1 MFDIHSHIIY
11 HIDDGSHDLEESL
24 ELIRQDVEQGAHA
37 IIATPHYYVQYPT
50 DPARIRAK
58 LATIEEALGIGEQ
71 ATAQPTPGSSQT
83 IDAATAQPTLG
94 STESTAHP
102 TPGSTESAAQP
113 TLGSTE
119 SAAQPTPGSSQTT
132 DATTAQ
138 PTPSASEANA
148 SDLDVHLYAGN
159 EVLWF
164 DSMTERLQSGEILTL
179 ADSHYTLIEFYPEE
193 SYQTILRAIRNVRNA
208 GYRPIIAHAERFKA
222 IQEHGLAEVRDL
234 GAYVQLSTEPLS
246 HKGLSGLFDRET
258 KFIQKALRNQEADF
272 LGTDMHR
279 TDRRPPVLRDAID
292 WIQKSLDADYAD
304 AVLQGNAEAIL
315 QDEELY

>member
-11 HIDDGSHDLEESL
+11 HIDDGSRDLEESL
-24 ELIRQDVEQGAHA
+24 ELIRQDVEQGARA

-58 LATIEEALGIGEQ
+58 LAAIEEALGIGEQ
-71 ATAQPTPGSSQT
+71 PAASLAQTGDAPSSTSASQAAAQPTSGSSQTDAQPTPNTSQT
-83 IDAATAQPTLG
+83 TT
-94 STESTAHP
+94 
-102 TPGSTESAAQP
+102 
-113 TLGSTE
+113 
-119 SAAQPTPGSSQTT
+119 QPTPG
-132 DATTAQ
+132 
-138 PTPSASEANA
+138 ASEANTSA
-148 SDLDVHLYAGN
+148 LDVHLYPGN

-279 TDRRPPVLRDAID
+279 VDRRPPVLRDAIN
-292 WIQKSLDADYAD
+292 WIQKNLDADYAD
-304 AVLQGNAEAIL
+304 AVLQGNAQAIVR
-315 QDEELY
+315 DEELY

>member
-1 MFDIHSHIIY
+1 MMFDIHSHIIY
-11 HIDDGSHDLEESL
+11 HIDDGSRTLEESL
-24 ELIRQDVEQGAHA
+24 ALIRQDVEQGAHA

-58 LATIEEALGIGEQ
+58 LAAIE
-71 ATAQPTPGSSQT
+71 
-83 IDAATAQPTLG
+83 
-94 STESTAHP
+94 
-102 TPGSTESAAQP
+102 
-113 TLGSTE
+113 
-119 SAAQPTPGSSQTT
+119 
-132 DATTAQ
+132 
-138 PTPSASEANA
+138 EANA
-148 SDLDVHLYAGN
+148 SALDVRLYAGN

-179 ADSHYTLIEFYPEE
+179 AGSHYTLVEFYPEE
-193 SYQTILRAIRNVRNA
+193 SYQTILRAIRKVRTA

-222 IQEHGLAEVRDL
+222 MQEHGLAEVRDL

-292 WIQKSLDADYAD
+292 WIEKNLDPDYAD
-304 AVLQGNAEAIL
+304 AVLQRNADAIL
-315 QDEELY
+315 RDEEIYE

>member
-24 ELIRQDVEQGAHA
+24 ELIRQDVAQGAHA

-71 ATAQPTPGSSQT
+71 ASAQPTPSSSQT
-83 IDAATAQPTLG
+83 
-94 STESTAHP
+94 
-102 TPGSTESAAQP
+102 
-113 TLGSTE
+113 
-119 SAAQPTPGSSQTT
+119 AAQPTPGSTQS
-132 DATTAQ
+132 AAQ

-148 SDLDVHLYAGN
+148 SALDVRLYAGN

-164 DSMTERLQSGEILTL
+164 DSMIERLQSGEILTL

-279 TDRRPPVLRDAID
+279 VDRRPPVLRDAIN
-292 WIQKSLDADYAD
+292 WIQKNLDADYAD
-304 AVLQGNAEAIL
+304 AVLQNNADAIL
-315 QDEELY
+315 RDEELY

>member
-24 ELIRQDVEQGAHA
+24 ELIRQDVEQGARA

-58 LATIEEALGIGEQ
+58 LAAIEEALGIGEQ
-71 ATAQPTPGSSQT
+71 PTASLAQTGDAPSSTSVSQPA
-83 IDAATAQPTLG
+83 D
-94 STESTAHP
+94 
-102 TPGSTESAAQP
+102 SA
-113 TLGSTE
+113 
-119 SAAQPTPGSSQTT
+119 AAQPTPSVSQTT
-132 DATTAQ
+132 AQ
-138 PTPSASEANA
+138 SSPSAPQANA
-148 SDLDVHLYAGN
+148 SALDVRLYAGN

-279 TDRRPPVLRDAID
+279 VDRRPPVLRDAID
-292 WIQKSLDADYAD
+292 WIRKNLDPDYAD
-304 AVLQGNAEAIL
+304 AVLQGNAEAIVR
-315 QDEELY
+315 DEEIY

>member
-24 ELIRQDVEQGAHA
+24 ELIRQDVEQGARA

-58 LATIEEALGIGEQ
+58 LAAIEEALGIGEQ
-71 ATAQPTPGSSQT
+71 PTASLAQTGDAPSST
-83 IDAATAQPTLG
+83 
-94 STESTAHP
+94 
-102 TPGSTESAAQP
+102 SA
-113 TLGSTE
+113 
-119 SAAQPTPGSSQTT
+119 SQTT
-132 DATTAQ
+132 VQ
-138 PTPSASEANA
+138 PTPSAPQANA
-148 SDLDVHLYAGN
+148 SALDVRLYAGN

-222 IQEHGLAEVRDL
+222 IQEHGLAEVREL

-279 TDRRPPVLRDAID
+279 VDRRPPVLRDAID
-292 WIQKSLDADYAD
+292 WIEKNLDADYAD

-315 QDEELY
+315 RDEEIY

>member
-11 HIDDGSHDLEESL
+11 HIDDGSRTPEESL

-71 ATAQPTPGSSQT
+71 SVAQPTPGSTQ
-83 IDAATAQPTLG
+83 
-94 STESTAHP
+94 STAH
-102 TPGSTESAAQP
+102 
-113 TLGSTE
+113 
-119 SAAQPTPGSSQTT
+119 
-132 DATTAQ
+132 

-148 SDLDVHLYAGN
+148 SALDVHLYAGN

-179 ADSHYTLIEFYPEE
+179 ADSYYTLIEFYPEE

-246 HKGLSGLFDRET
+246 HKGLSGLLDRET
-258 KFIQKALRNQEADF
+258 KFIQKTLRNQEADF

-279 TDRRPPVLRDAID
+279 IDRRPPILRDAID
-292 WIQKSLDADYAD
+292 WIERNLDRDYAD

-315 QDEELY
+315 RDEELY

>member
-24 ELIRQDVEQGAHA
+24 ELIRQDVEQGARA

-58 LATIEEALGIGEQ
+58 LAAIEEALGIGEQ
-71 ATAQPTPGSSQT
+71 PAASLAQTGDALSST
-83 IDAATAQPTLG
+83 GT
-94 STESTAHP
+94 
-102 TPGSTESAAQP
+102 
-113 TLGSTE
+113 
-119 SAAQPTPGSSQTT
+119 SQ
-132 DATTAQ
+132 TTAQ
-138 PTPSASEANA
+138 PMPSAPQANA
-148 SDLDVHLYAGN
+148 SALDVRLYAGN

-222 IQEHGLAEVRDL
+222 IQEHGLAEVHEL
-234 GAYVQLSTEPLS
+234 GAYVQLSTEPLA

-279 TDRRPPVLRDAID
+279 VDRRPPVLRDAID
-292 WIQKSLDADYAD
+292 WIQKNLDADYAD
-304 AVLQGNAEAIL
+304 AVLQRNAEAIL
-315 QDEELY
+315 RDEELY

>member
-11 HIDDGSHDLEESL
+11 HIDDGSRTPEESL

-71 ATAQPTPGSSQT
+71 
-83 IDAATAQPTLG
+83 
-94 STESTAHP
+94 
-102 TPGSTESAAQP
+102 SAAH
-113 TLGSTE
+113 
-119 SAAQPTPGSSQTT
+119 
-132 DATTAQ
+132 

-148 SDLDVHLYAGN
+148 SALDVRLYAGN

-222 IQEHGLAEVRDL
+222 MQEHGLAEVRDL
-234 GAYVQLSTEPLS
+234 GAYVQLPPEPLS
-246 HKGLSGLFDRET
+246 HKGLSRLLDRET

-292 WIQKSLDADYAD
+292 WIQKNLDADYAD
-304 AVLQGNAEAIL
+304 AVLQRNAQAIL
-315 QDEELY
+315 RDEEIY

>member
-11 HIDDGSHDLEESL
+11 HIDDGSRTLEESL
-24 ELIRQDVEQGAHA
+24 ALIRQDVEQGAHA

-58 LATIEEALGIGEQ
+58 LGAIE
-71 ATAQPTPGSSQT
+71 
-83 IDAATAQPTLG
+83 
-94 STESTAHP
+94 
-102 TPGSTESAAQP
+102 
-113 TLGSTE
+113 
-119 SAAQPTPGSSQTT
+119 
-132 DATTAQ
+132 
-138 PTPSASEANA
+138 EANA
-148 SDLDVHLYAGN
+148 SALDVHLYAGN

-193 SYQTILRAIRNVRNA
+193 SYQTILRAIRKVRNA

-222 IQEHGLAEVRDL
+222 MQEHGLAEVRDL

-279 TDRRPPVLRDAID
+279 TDCRPPVLRDAID
-292 WIQKSLDADYAD
+292 WIERNLDADYAD
-304 AVLQGNAEAIL
+304 AVLQRNADAIL
-315 QDEELY
+315 RDEEIY

>member
-11 HIDDGSHDLEESL
+11 HIDDGSRDLEESL

-58 LATIEEALGIGEQ
+58 LAAIEEALGIGEQ
-71 ATAQPTPGSSQT
+71 AAAQPTSGSSQTDAQPTPNTSQ
-83 IDAATAQPTLG
+83 ATAR
-94 STESTAHP
+94 P
-102 TPGSTESAAQP
+102 TPRG
-113 TLGSTE
+113 
-119 SAAQPTPGSSQTT
+119 
-132 DATTAQ
+132 
-138 PTPSASEANA
+138 SEANA
-148 SDLDVHLYAGN
+148 SALDVHLYAGN

-193 SYQTILRAIRNVRNA
+193 SYQTILRAIRKVRNA

-222 IQEHGLAEVRDL
+222 MQEHGLAEVRDL

-258 KFIQKALRNQEADF
+258 KFIQKVLRNQEADF

-279 TDRRPPVLRDAID
+279 VDRRPPVLRDAID
-292 WIQKSLDADYAD
+292 WIERNLDADYAD
-304 AVLQGNAEAIL
+304 AVLQRNAQAIVR
-315 QDEELY
+315 DEEIY

>member
-11 HIDDGSHDLEESL
+11 HIDDGSHNLEESL
-24 ELIRQDVEQGAHA
+24 ELIQQDVEQGAHA

-58 LATIEEALGIGEQ
+58 LATIEEVLGIGEQ
-71 ATAQPTPGSSQT
+71 TV
-83 IDAATAQPTLG
+83 
-94 STESTAHP
+94 AHP
-102 TPGSTESAAQP
+102 TPGSTESTAQP
-113 TLGSTE
+113 TPGSTQT
-119 SAAQPTPGSSQTT
+119 AAQPTPG
-132 DATTAQ
+132 
-138 PTPSASEANA
+138 ASEANA
-148 SDLDVHLYAGN
+148 SVLDVRLYAGN

-193 SYQTILRAIRNVRNA
+193 SYQTILRAIRKVRNA

-222 IQEHGLAEVRDL
+222 MQEHGLAEVRDL

-246 HKGLSGLFDRET
+246 HKGLSGLLDRET
-258 KFIQKALRNQEADF
+258 KFIQKTLRNQEADF

-279 TDRRPPVLRDAID
+279 VDRRPPVLRDAID
-292 WIQKSLDADYAD
+292 WIQKNLDADYAD

-315 QDEELY
+315 RDEELY

>member
-11 HIDDGSHDLEESL
+11 HIDDGSLEESL

-58 LATIEEALGIGEQ
+58 LATIQEALGIGEQ
-71 ATAQPTPGSSQT
+71 TA
-83 IDAATAQPTLG
+83 
-94 STESTAHP
+94 
-102 TPGSTESAAQP
+102 
-113 TLGSTE
+113 
-119 SAAQPTPGSSQTT
+119 
-132 DATTAQ
+132 AQ
-138 PTPSASEANA
+138 PTPSAAEANA
-148 SDLDVHLYAGN
+148 STLDVRLYAGN

-222 IQEHGLAEVRDL
+222 MQEHGLAEVRDL

-279 TDRRPPVLRDAID
+279 VDRRPPVLRDAID
-292 WIQKSLDADYAD
+292 WIEKNLDADYAD
-304 AVLQGNAEAIL
+304 AVLQGNAGAIL
-315 QDEELY
+315 RDEELY

>member
-24 ELIRQDVEQGAHA
+24 ELIRQDVEQGGRA

-58 LATIEEALGIGEQ
+58 LAAIEEALGIGEQ
-71 ATAQPTPGSSQT
+71 PAASLAQTGDAPSTTSASQ
-83 IDAATAQPTLG
+83 
-94 STESTAHP
+94 
-102 TPGSTESAAQP
+102 
-113 TLGSTE
+113 
-119 SAAQPTPGSSQTT
+119 
-132 DATTAQ
+132 TTAQ
-138 PTPSASEANA
+138 PTTSAPQAHA
-148 SDLDVHLYAGN
+148 SALDVRLYAGN

-246 HKGLSGLFDRET
+246 HRGLSGLFDRET

-292 WIQKSLDADYAD
+292 WIERNLDRDYAD
-304 AVLQGNAEAIL
+304 AVLQENAEAIL
-315 QDEELY
+315 RDEEIY

>member
-11 HIDDGSHDLEESL
+11 HIDDGSRTPEESL
-24 ELIRQDVEQGAHA
+24 ELIRQDVAQGAHA

-58 LATIEEALGIGEQ
+58 LATIQEALGIGEQ
-71 ATAQPTPGSSQT
+71 PAASLAQTGDAPSSTSASQT
-83 IDAATAQPTLG
+83 TDSAV
-94 STESTAHP
+94 AHP
-102 TPGSTESAAQP
+102 TPGSTESIAQP
-113 TLGSTE
+113 T
-119 SAAQPTPGSSQTT
+119 QTN
-132 DATTAQ
+132 DATAAQ

-148 SDLDVHLYAGN
+148 SALDVRLYAGN

-164 DSMTERLQSGEILTL
+164 DSMTERLQTGEILTL

-193 SYQTILRAIRNVRNA
+193 SYQTILRAIRNVRNT

-279 TDRRPPVLRDAID
+279 IDRRPPILRDAID
-292 WIQKSLDADYAD
+292 WIQKNLDADYAD
-304 AVLQGNAEAIL
+304 AVLQRNAEEIL
-315 QDEELY
+315 RDEELY

>member
-11 HIDDGSHDLEESL
+11 HIDDGSRTPEESL

-50 DPARIRAK
+50 DPARILAK

-71 ATAQPTPGSSQT
+71 
-83 IDAATAQPTLG
+83 
-94 STESTAHP
+94 
-102 TPGSTESAAQP
+102 
-113 TLGSTE
+113 
-119 SAAQPTPGSSQTT
+119 SAAQPTPG
-132 DATTAQ
+132 
-138 PTPSASEANA
+138 ASEANA
-148 SDLDVHLYAGN
+148 YALDVRLYAGN

-222 IQEHGLAEVRDL
+222 MQEHGLAEVRDL

-292 WIQKSLDADYAD
+292 WIERNLDRDYAD
-304 AVLQGNAEAIL
+304 AVLQRNAQAIVR
-315 QDEELY
+315 DEELY

>member
-58 LATIEEALGIGEQ
+58 LAAIEEALGIGEQ
-71 ATAQPTPGSSQT
+71 PAASLAQTGDAPSST
-83 IDAATAQPTLG
+83 SVSQP
-94 STESTAHP
+94 AD
-102 TPGSTESAAQP
+102 SA
-113 TLGSTE
+113 
-119 SAAQPTPGSSQTT
+119 AAQPTPSTSQTT
-132 DATTAQ
+132 TQ
-138 PTPSASEANA
+138 PTPSAPQANA
-148 SDLDVHLYAGN
+148 SAIDVRLYAGN

-279 TDRRPPVLRDAID
+279 VDRRPPVLRDAID
-292 WIQKSLDADYAD
+292 WIQRNLDADYAD
-304 AVLQGNAEAIL
+304 AVLQNNAEAIL
-315 QDEELY
+315 RDEELY

>member
-58 LATIEEALGIGEQ
+58 LAAIEEALGIGEQ
-71 ATAQPTPGSSQT
+71 PAASLAQTGDAPSSTSASQTATQPTPGAPQ
-83 IDAATAQPTLG
+83 
-94 STESTAHP
+94 
-102 TPGSTESAAQP
+102 
-113 TLGSTE
+113 
-119 SAAQPTPGSSQTT
+119 
-132 DATTAQ
+132 
-138 PTPSASEANA
+138 ANA
-148 SDLDVHLYAGN
+148 SALDVRLYAGN

-193 SYQTILRAIRNVRNA
+193 SYQTILRAIRDVRNA

-279 TDRRPPVLRDAID
+279 VDRRPPVLRDAID
-292 WIQKSLDADYAD
+292 WIERNLDADYAD
-304 AVLQGNAEAIL
+304 AVLQRNADAIL
-315 QDEELY
+315 RDEELY

>member
-58 LATIEEALGIGEQ
+58 LATIQEALGIGEQ
-71 ATAQPTPGSSQT
+71 SS
-83 IDAATAQPTLG
+83 
-94 STESTAHP
+94 AHP
-102 TPGSTESAAQP
+102 TPGSTESTAQP
-113 TLGSTE
+113 TLNTSQAT
-119 SAAQPTPGSSQTT
+119 AHPTPG
-132 DATTAQ
+132 
-138 PTPSASEANA
+138 ASEANA
-148 SDLDVHLYAGN
+148 SALDVQLYAGN

-292 WIQKSLDADYAD
+292 WIERNLDRDYAD
-304 AVLQGNAEAIL
+304 AVLQRNAQAIVR
-315 QDEELY
+315 DEEIY

>member
-11 HIDDGSHDLEESL
+11 HIDDGSRTLEESL
-24 ELIRQDVEQGAHA
+24 ALIRQDVEQGAHA

-58 LATIEEALGIGEQ
+58 LAAIEEALGIGEQ
-71 ATAQPTPGSSQT
+71 PATSLAQTGDAPSSTSASQPTT
-83 IDAATAQPTLG
+83 
-94 STESTAHP
+94 
-102 TPGSTESAAQP
+102 
-113 TLGSTE
+113 
-119 SAAQPTPGSSQTT
+119 
-132 DATTAQ
+132 Q
-138 PTPSASEANA
+138 PTPSAPQANA
-148 SDLDVHLYAGN
+148 SALDVRLYAGN

-279 TDRRPPVLRDAID
+279 VDRRPPVLRDAID
-292 WIQKSLDADYAD
+292 WVQKNLDADYAD
-304 AVLQGNAEAIL
+304 AVLRRNAEAIL
-315 QDEELY
+315 RDEELY

>member
-58 LATIEEALGIGEQ
+58 LATIEEALGIGGQ
-71 ATAQPTPGSSQT
+71 PAASLAQTGDAPSSTSASQT
-83 IDAATAQPTLG
+83 TD
-94 STESTAHP
+94 
-102 TPGSTESAAQP
+102 SA
-113 TLGSTE
+113 
-119 SAAQPTPGSSQTT
+119 AAQPTPSSSQTT
-132 DATTAQ
+132 DATAAH

-148 SDLDVHLYAGN
+148 SALDVHLYAGN

-292 WIQKSLDADYAD
+292 WIQKNLDADYAD
-304 AVLQGNAEAIL
+304 AVLQRNAQAIVR
-315 QDEELY
+315 DEELY

>member
-71 ATAQPTPGSSQT
+71 ASAQPTPGSPQT
-83 IDAATAQPTLG
+83 TDAATA
-94 STESTAHP
+94 H
-102 TPGSTESAAQP
+102 
-113 TLGSTE
+113 
-119 SAAQPTPGSSQTT
+119 PTPGSSQTT
-132 DATTAQ
+132 DTATAH

-148 SDLDVHLYAGN
+148 SALDVHLYAGN

-164 DSMTERLQSGEILTL
+164 DSMIERLQSGEILTL

-193 SYQTILRAIRNVRNA
+193 SYQTILRAIRKVRNA

-222 IQEHGLAEVRDL
+222 MQEHGLAEVRDL

-246 HKGLSGLFDRET
+246 HRGLSGLFDRET

-279 TDRRPPVLRDAID
+279 IDRRPPILRDAID
-292 WIQKSLDADYAD
+292 WIERNLDRDYAD
-304 AVLQGNAEAIL
+304 AVLQRNAQSIL
-315 QDEELY
+315 RDEELY

>member
-11 HIDDGSHDLEESL
+11 HIDDGSHNLEESL
-24 ELIRQDVEQGAHA
+24 ELIRQDVAQGAHA

-58 LATIEEALGIGEQ
+58 LATIEEA
-71 ATAQPTPGSSQT
+71 
-83 IDAATAQPTLG
+83 
-94 STESTAHP
+94 
-102 TPGSTESAAQP
+102 
-113 TLGSTE
+113 
-119 SAAQPTPGSSQTT
+119 
-132 DATTAQ
+132 
-138 PTPSASEANA
+138 NA
-148 SDLDVHLYAGN
+148 SALDVRLYAGN

-292 WIQKSLDADYAD
+292 WIQRNLDQDYAD
-304 AVLQGNAEAIL
+304 AVLQRNAEAIVR
-315 QDEELY
+315 DEEIN

>member
-71 ATAQPTPGSSQT
+71 TAAEPS
-83 IDAATAQPTLG
+83 
-94 STESTAHP
+94 
-102 TPGSTESAAQP
+102 
-113 TLGSTE
+113 
-119 SAAQPTPGSSQTT
+119 
-132 DATTAQ
+132 
-138 PTPSASEANA
+138 PSASEANA
-148 SDLDVHLYAGN
+148 SALDVQLYAGN

-193 SYQTILRAIRNVRNA
+193 SYQTILRAIRKVRNA

-222 IQEHGLAEVRDL
+222 MQEHGLAEVRDL

-279 TDRRPPVLRDAID
+279 IDRRPPVLRDAID
-292 WIQKSLDADYAD
+292 WIQKNLDADYAD
-304 AVLQGNAEAIL
+304 AVLQRNADAIL
-315 QDEELY
+315 RDAEIY

>member
-24 ELIRQDVEQGAHA
+24 ELIRQDVAQGAHA

-58 LATIEEALGIGEQ
+58 LATIEEALGIG
-71 ATAQPTPGSSQT
+71 AQT
-83 IDAATAQPTLG
+83 
-94 STESTAHP
+94 
-102 TPGSTESAAQP
+102 AAQ
-113 TLGSTE
+113 S
-119 SAAQPTPGSSQTT
+119 
-132 DATTAQ
+132 
-138 PTPSASEANA
+138 TPSAAEANA
-148 SDLDVHLYAGN
+148 SALDVQLYAGN

-246 HKGLSGLFDRET
+246 HKGLSGLFNRET

-292 WIQKSLDADYAD
+292 WIQKNLDADYAD

-315 QDEELY
+315 RDEEIY

>member
-11 HIDDGSHDLEESL
+11 HIDDGSYDL

-71 ATAQPTPGSSQT
+71 S
-83 IDAATAQPTLG
+83 
-94 STESTAHP
+94 
-102 TPGSTESAAQP
+102 
-113 TLGSTE
+113 
-119 SAAQPTPGSSQTT
+119 
-132 DATTAQ
+132 TAQ
-138 PTPSASEANA
+138 PTPSAAEANA
-148 SDLDVHLYAGN
+148 SALDVRLYAGN

-222 IQEHGLAEVRDL
+222 MQEHGLAEVRDL

-246 HKGLSGLFDRET
+246 HKGLSGLLDRET

-292 WIQKSLDADYAD
+292 WIQKNLDADYAD
-304 AVLQGNAEAIL
+304 AVLQRNAEAIL
-315 QDEELY
+315 RDEELY

>member
-50 DPARIRAK
+50 EPARIRAK

-71 ATAQPTPGSSQT
+71 PAASLAQTGDAPSST
-83 IDAATAQPTLG
+83 SGAL
-94 STESTAHP
+94 
-102 TPGSTESAAQP
+102 
-113 TLGSTE
+113 
-119 SAAQPTPGSSQTT
+119 QTT
-132 DATTAQ
+132 TQ
-138 PTPSASEANA
+138 PTPSAPQANA
-148 SDLDVHLYAGN
+148 FALDVRLYAGN

-179 ADSHYTLIEFYPEE
+179 ADTHYTLIEFYPEE

-222 IQEHGLAEVRDL
+222 MQEHGLAEVRDL

-279 TDRRPPVLRDAID
+279 VDRRPPVLRDAID
-292 WIQKSLDADYAD
+292 WIQKNLDADYAD
-304 AVLQGNAEAIL
+304 AVLQRNAEAIL

>member
-71 ATAQPTPGSSQT
+71 T
-83 IDAATAQPTLG
+83 
-94 STESTAHP
+94 
-102 TPGSTESAAQP
+102 
-113 TLGSTE
+113 
-119 SAAQPTPGSSQTT
+119 AAQPTPGSTQSTVQS
-132 DATTAQ
+132 
-138 PTPSASEANA
+138 TPSASEANA
-148 SDLDVHLYAGN
+148 SALDVHLYAGN

-193 SYQTILRAIRNVRNA
+193 SYQTILRAIRKVRNA

-222 IQEHGLAEVRDL
+222 MQEHGLAEVRDL

-292 WIQKSLDADYAD
+292 WIERNLDRDYAD
-304 AVLQGNAEAIL
+304 AVLQRNAEAIL
-315 QDEELY
+315 RDEELY

>member
-24 ELIRQDVEQGAHA
+24 ELIRQDVEQGARA

-58 LATIEEALGIGEQ
+58 LAAIEEALGIGEQ
-71 ATAQPTPGSSQT
+71 PAASLAQTGDAPSSTSASQT
-83 IDAATAQPTLG
+83 ADSA
-94 STESTAHP
+94 
-102 TPGSTESAAQP
+102 AAQP
-113 TLGSTE
+113 TRGSTQTAD
-119 SAAQPTPGSSQTT
+119 AA
-132 DATTAQ
+132 ATQ
-138 PTPSASEANA
+138 PTPSAPQAHA
-148 SDLDVHLYAGN
+148 SALDVRLYAGN

-179 ADSHYTLIEFYPEE
+179 AGSHYTLIEFYPEE
-193 SYQTILRAIRNVRNA
+193 SYQTILRAVRNVRNA

-222 IQEHGLAEVRDL
+222 IQEHGLAEVREL

-279 TDRRPPVLRDAID
+279 VDRRPPVLRDAID
-292 WIQKSLDADYAD
+292 WIEKNLDPDYAD
-304 AVLQGNAEAIL
+304 AVLQNNAEAIL
-315 QDEELY
+315 RNEELY

>member
-58 LATIEEALGIGEQ
+58 LATIEEA
-71 ATAQPTPGSSQT
+71 
-83 IDAATAQPTLG
+83 
-94 STESTAHP
+94 
-102 TPGSTESAAQP
+102 
-113 TLGSTE
+113 
-119 SAAQPTPGSSQTT
+119 
-132 DATTAQ
+132 
-138 PTPSASEANA
+138 NA
-148 SDLDVHLYAGN
+148 SALDVHLYAGN

-193 SYQTILRAIRNVRNA
+193 SYQTILRAIRKVRNA

-222 IQEHGLAEVRDL
+222 MQEHGLAEVRDL

-292 WIQKSLDADYAD
+292 WVQKNLDPDYAD

-315 QDEELY
+315 QDEEIY

>member
-24 ELIRQDVEQGAHA
+24 ELIRQDVAQGAHA

-50 DPARIRAK
+50 EPARIRAK

-71 ATAQPTPGSSQT
+71 PAASLAQTGDAPSST
-83 IDAATAQPTLG
+83 SGAL
-94 STESTAHP
+94 
-102 TPGSTESAAQP
+102 
-113 TLGSTE
+113 
-119 SAAQPTPGSSQTT
+119 QTT
-132 DATTAQ
+132 TQ
-138 PTPSASEANA
+138 PTPSAPQANA
-148 SDLDVHLYAGN
+148 SALDVRLYAGN

-292 WIQKSLDADYAD
+292 WIERNLDRDYAD

-315 QDEELY
+315 RDEEIY

>member
-11 HIDDGSHDLEESL
+11 HIDDGSRTLEESL
-24 ELIRQDVEQGAHA
+24 ALIRQDVEQGARA

-50 DPARIRAK
+50 APARIRAK
-58 LATIEEALGIGEQ
+58 LAAIEEALGIGEQ
-71 ATAQPTPGSSQT
+71 AAAQPTPGSSQT
-83 IDAATAQPTLG
+83 IDAATV
-94 STESTAHP
+94 
-102 TPGSTESAAQP
+102 
-113 TLGSTE
+113 
-119 SAAQPTPGSSQTT
+119 QPTPKTSQSM
-132 DATTAQ
+132 
-138 PTPSASEANA
+138 PRESEANA
-148 SDLDVHLYAGN
+148 SALDVHLYAGN

-179 ADSHYTLIEFYPEE
+179 AGSHYTLIEFYPEE

-279 TDRRPPVLRDAID
+279 VDRRPPVLRDAID
-292 WIQKSLDADYAD
+292 WIQKNLDPDYAD
-304 AVLQGNAEAIL
+304 AVLQRNAEAIL

>member
-71 ATAQPTPGSSQT
+71 PAASLAQTGDAPSSTSSSQNT
-83 IDAATAQPTLG
+83 DAT
-94 STESTAHP
+94 
-102 TPGSTESAAQP
+102 
-113 TLGSTE
+113 
-119 SAAQPTPGSSQTT
+119 AAQPTPNASQT
-132 DATTAQ
+132 AAH
-138 PTPSASEANA
+138 PTPSAAEPNA
-148 SDLDVHLYAGN
+148 SALDVHLYAGN

-279 TDRRPPVLRDAID
+279 VDHRPPVLRDAID
-292 WIQKSLDADYAD
+292 WIQKNLDADYAD

-315 QDEELY
+315 RDEEIY

>member
-50 DPARIRAK
+50 DPTRIRAK

-71 ATAQPTPGSSQT
+71 PAASLAQTGDAPSSTSGASQT
-83 IDAATAQPTLG
+83 A
-94 STESTAHP
+94 AHP
-102 TPGSTESAAQP
+102 KPG
-113 TLGSTE
+113 
-119 SAAQPTPGSSQTT
+119 
-132 DATTAQ
+132 
-138 PTPSASEANA
+138 ASEANA
-148 SDLDVHLYAGN
+148 SALDVHLYAGN

-193 SYQTILRAIRNVRNA
+193 SYQTILRAIRKVRNA

-222 IQEHGLAEVRDL
+222 MQEHGLAEVRDL

-258 KFIQKALRNQEADF
+258 KFIQKALRNQDADF

-279 TDRRPPVLRDAID
+279 IDRRPPVLRDAID
-292 WIQKSLDADYAD
+292 WIERNLDADYAD
-304 AVLQGNAEAIL
+304 AVLQRNADAIL
-315 QDEELY
+315 RDAEIY

>member
-11 HIDDGSHDLEESL
+11 HIDDGSHDLEESF

-58 LATIEEALGIGEQ
+58 LATIEEALGIG
-71 ATAQPTPGSSQT
+71 AQS
-83 IDAATAQPTLG
+83 AAQ
-94 STESTAHP
+94 S
-102 TPGSTESAAQP
+102 TPGSTQTTDATAAQP
-113 TLGSTE
+113 TQTADAA
-119 SAAQPTPGSSQTT
+119 AAQPTPG
-132 DATTAQ
+132 
-138 PTPSASEANA
+138 ASEANA
-148 SDLDVHLYAGN
+148 SALDVQLYAGN

-193 SYQTILRAIRNVRNA
+193 SYQTILRAIRKVRNA

-222 IQEHGLAEVRDL
+222 MQEHGLAEVRDL

-279 TDRRPPVLRDAID
+279 IDRRPPVLRDAID
-292 WIQKSLDADYAD
+292 WIERNLDADYAD
-304 AVLQGNAEAIL
+304 AVLQRNAQAIVR
-315 QDEELY
+315 DEELY

>member
-24 ELIRQDVEQGAHA
+24 ELIRQDVAQGAHA

-58 LATIEEALGIGEQ
+58 LATIEEALGIG
-71 ATAQPTPGSSQT
+71 AQT
-83 IDAATAQPTLG
+83 
-94 STESTAHP
+94 
-102 TPGSTESAAQP
+102 
-113 TLGSTE
+113 
-119 SAAQPTPGSSQTT
+119 AAQPTPG
-132 DATTAQ
+132 AA
-138 PTPSASEANA
+138 EANA
-148 SDLDVHLYAGN
+148 SALDVRLYAGN

-193 SYQTILRAIRNVRNA
+193 SYQTILRAIRNVRNV

-292 WIQKSLDADYAD
+292 WIQKNLDADYAD

-315 QDEELY
+315 RDEEIY